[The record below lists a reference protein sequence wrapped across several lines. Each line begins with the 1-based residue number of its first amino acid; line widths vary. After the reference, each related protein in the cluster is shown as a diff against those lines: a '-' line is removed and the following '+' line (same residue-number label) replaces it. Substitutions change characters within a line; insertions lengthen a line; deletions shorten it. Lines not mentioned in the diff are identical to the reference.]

1 MKDEIWWCLQKD
13 WQQPASARKIP
24 KIPLGLLK
32 KASITNPNTG
42 REVGIYYISKTN
54 FNKIKNFWIQNYFIT
69 DIYNVTKEIQK
80 ITKDIKTNISSYFD
94 ELLNDYYHHFVIYK
108 DKETSSKTSHL
119 VYWLNFIVQIF
130 KELKIPDNSDYYN
143 IGFEFKT
150 WKKTELNWSSWLVL
164 RHNLIHPIR
173 MTKNHKWYIQCNDNE
188 KDFTVNFEK
197 NGKQDQLTF
206 LWENFHK
213 FLIQA
218 LNKIKKELIKG
229 GSVQK
234 NS

>member
-150 WKKTELNWSSWLVL
+150 WKKNW
-164 RHNLIHPIR
+164 I
-173 MTKNHKWYIQCNDNE
+173 
-188 KDFTVNFEK
+188 
-197 NGKQDQLTF
+197 
-206 LWENFHK
+206 
-213 FLIQA
+213 
-218 LNKIKKELIKG
+218 ELIELTCIKT
-229 GSVQK
+229 
-234 NS
+234 